1 MNTTS
6 FATLGIF
13 HNVRSANIYGG
24 SANTDLNQILQWEK
38 NSQFESVIAGYGQNI
53 APTDEDLWIDS
64 DTQLWAPANFCFRP
78 KFTWDLREFYFWD
91 LGDHCRTPTTQGL
104 NGKFQKFWFLHQISY
119 LTSESELSG
128 CNWPF
133 TVAWDKKI
141 CWVSSTSSPN
151 LSELSEV
158 KFVQI

>member
-53 APTDEDLWIDS
+53 APADEDLWIDS
-64 DTQLWAPANFCFRP
+64 DTQLWAPAHFCFRP

-91 LGDHCRTPTTQGL
+91 LDDHCKQDPDNTRA
-104 NGKFQKFWFLHQISY
+104 
-119 LTSESELSG
+119 ER
-128 CNWPF
+128 
-133 TVAWDKKI
+133 KI
-141 CWVSSTSSPN
+141 PEILISTSDII
-151 LSELSEV
+151 LDIRVRIVRMQLTV
-158 KFVQI
+158 YGGMG